1 MEQIEI
7 KKQIKKKYAMISLAQ
22 VMLILVIPTCLSV
35 LSNQTLN
42 QNWKIT
48 GLGLIGIGLIIT
60 FQTKNR
66 LKRIHKNN
74 I

>member
-7 KKQIKKKYAMISLAQ
+7 KKQIQKKYALISLTQ
-22 VMLILVIPTCLSV
+22 VMLILVIPTYLSV
-35 LSNQTLN
+35 LSSQTLN

-48 GLGLIGIGLIIT
+48 GMGLIGIGLIVTI
-60 FQTKNR
+60 QAKNK
-66 LKRIHKNN
+66 LKRILRNN